1 MSAKPDDAKE
11 TEPADALPEEVADAA
26 GVTDTP
32 EPDGGENQP
41 ADDGRASSP
50 ADAAGVTDTLEPD
63 GGGNQPA
70 DDGRTSSPADE
81 GAPKEAGTQRRGGRT
96 SSKGIYAALIA
107 TVGVA
112 AFFAGLAVPVLNQDP
127 ITMSDLNQAV
137 EFLEDKIDRLSSDLQ
152 ELEDTMLTDPSA
164 PDTSSPQPTISA
176 DDDPVLGNPDAPIT
190 IIEFSD
196 FQCPFCAR
204 FYSETLPHIIE
215 NYVDTDQVKLVYRD
229 FPLQNIHP
237 NAVPAAVAAECA
249 HEQGSYWEYH
259 DTLFENVAVWG
270 DLDLVAAVDQL
281 KAYAAEMGLD
291 EGSFAECLD
300 TGRYVSEVTNDYT
313 DGASYGVSGT
323 PAFFVGNDQVGY
335 YFISGARPYSEFQ
348 FAIEQILS
356 SIEQ

>member
-1 MSAKPDDAKE
+1 M
-11 TEPADALPEEVADAA
+11 V
-26 GVTDTP
+26 GVTETHESDDRESQP
-32 EPDGGENQP
+32 VDG
-41 ADDGRASSP
+41 GRASS
-50 ADAAGVTDTLEPD
+50 A
-63 GGGNQPA
+63 
-70 DDGRTSSPADE
+70 ADE
-81 GAPKEAGTQRRGGRT
+81 GAPKEAGTQRRGGGR
-96 SSKGIYAALIA
+96 SSSRGLYAALIA

-137 EFLEDKIDRLSSDLQ
+137 VFLEDKIDKLSNDLQ
-152 ELEDTMLTDPSA
+152 ELEDTMLTDPDASS
-164 PDTSSPQPTISA
+164 TSSPQPAISA
-176 DDDPVLGNPDAPIT
+176 DDDPVLGNPDAPVT

-204 FYSETLPHIIE
+204 FHSETLPHIIE
-215 NYVDTDQVKLVYRD
+215 NYVDTGQAKLVYRD

-249 HEQGSYWEYH
+249 DEQGMYWEYH

-270 DLDLVAAVDQL
+270 GLDLASAVGQFE
-281 KAYAAEMGLD
+281 AYAAEMGLD
-291 EGSFAECLD
+291 EGSFSECLE
-300 TGRYVSEVTNDYT
+300 TGRYISEVTNDYT

-323 PAFFVGNDQVGY
+323 PAFFLGNDQVGY
-335 YFISGARPYSEFQ
+335 YYISGARPYSEFQ